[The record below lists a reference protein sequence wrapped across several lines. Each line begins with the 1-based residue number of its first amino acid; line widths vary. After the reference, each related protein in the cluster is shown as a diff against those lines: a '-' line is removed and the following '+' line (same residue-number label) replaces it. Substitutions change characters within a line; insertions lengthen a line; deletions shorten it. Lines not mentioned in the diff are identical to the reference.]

1 MNVLEM
7 FLGTSGGL
15 DAVINIAVYAVI
27 VLLFIVGIIRCILPI
42 SHTRSTIRRAIRSI
56 KQGATGKRSW
66 QEDKFLGKGCL
77 YPHWSEY
84 LNNLFFAD
92 GVYHNASNVE
102 DYINEDTAIY
112 GPGRI
117 SFAEAIPGLMV
128 SLGFL
133 GTLIGLTTGLSGF
146 NMADAE
152 SVQNS
157 IVTLIPGMRYAFMT
171 SIVGV
176 VGSIT
181 FTLITRF
188 TCGSAE
194 HTLQDFYGAMSRY
207 AGVLSVDP
215 MTQIA
220 IYQQEQTALIQTM
233 AQDLNGSF
241 TDRMEEV
248 ITNAAR
254 PIQKSLQEFVEVN
267 TQQQMRLIDKVAGRF
282 VERLDG
288 MLDGQFKNLAGT
300 IESTCQSQ
308 QKATQLVQQSM
319 DQAGRVLKNAAQ
331 LQSGLESMVAQLDEY
346 LKKLNDARSG
356 ADDSYLR
363 IASNVEKMELVATQ
377 QNAYLKSVSAMH
389 AELSRAMQ
397 DLQQTQKTTLQRF
410 SEVSS
415 ESTAGLLK
423 AAGEIR
429 ATGAMLENNR
439 QRIGEQLRVD
449 LTDTLDA
456 FRDYMA
462 EFTKRV
468 DYLAKNIADSLSQLP
483 QAVGE
488 TADAFLDQIDR
499 LGASLEEANAAIN
512 DAVDRLY
519 PPQQSEE
526 RQ

>member
-27 VLLFIVGIIRCILPI
+27 VLLFIVGVIRCIAPI
-42 SHTRSTIRRAIRSI
+42 SRTRATIRRAIRSI

-233 AQDLNGSF
+233 S
-241 TDRMEEV
+241 
-248 ITNAAR
+248 
-254 PIQKSLQEFVEVN
+254 P
-267 TQQQMRLIDKVAGRF
+267 
-282 VERLDG
+282 
-288 MLDGQFKNLAGT
+288 
-300 IESTCQSQ
+300 
-308 QKATQLVQQSM
+308 
-319 DQAGRVLKNAAQ
+319 
-331 LQSGLESMVAQLDEY
+331 
-346 LKKLNDARSG
+346 
-356 ADDSYLR
+356 
-363 IASNVEKMELVATQ
+363 
-377 QNAYLKSVSAMH
+377 SAM
-389 AELSRAMQ
+389 SG
-397 DLQQTQKTTLQRF
+397 
-410 SEVSS
+410 S
-415 ESTAGLLK
+415 
-423 AAGEIR
+423 AAVIPGPMTS
-429 ATGAMLENNR
+429 APLVT
-439 QRIGEQLRVD
+439 
-449 LTDTLDA
+449 
-456 FRDYMA
+456 
-462 EFTKRV
+462 
-468 DYLAKNIADSLSQLP
+468 
-483 QAVGE
+483 
-488 TADAFLDQIDR
+488 
-499 LGASLEEANAAIN
+499 
-512 DAVDRLY
+512 
-519 PPQQSEE
+519 
-526 RQ
+526 

>member
-15 DAVINIAVYAVI
+15 DAVINISVYTVI
-27 VLLFIVGIIRCILPI
+27 VLLFIAGMIRCIAPI
-42 SHTRSTIRRAIRSI
+42 SRTRATIRRAIRSI

-146 NMADAE
+146 DMADAE
-152 SVQNS
+152 AVQNS

-176 VGSIT
+176 VGSIA

-233 AQDLNGSF
+233 SQDLNGSF
-241 TDRMEEV
+241 TDRLEEI
-248 ITNAAR
+248 ITGAAEPLR
-254 PIQKSLQEFVEVN
+254 KTLEEFAAVN
-267 TQQQMRLIDKVAGRF
+267 TQQQMRLIDKAAGRF
-282 VERLDG
+282 VERMDE
-288 MLDGQFKNLAGT
+288 MLDGQLTNLSHVIA
-300 IESTCQSQ
+300 STCASQ
-308 QKATQLVQQSM
+308 QKATAIVSEGM
-319 DQAGRVLKNAAQ
+319 ENARCVLKNAAQ
-331 LQSGLESMVAQLDEY
+331 LQTSLETMVAQLEEY
-346 LKKLNDARSG
+346 IQKLNNARSG

-363 IASNVEKMELVATQ
+363 IASNVEKMELVAGQ

-389 AELSRAMQ
+389 AELSRSMQ
-397 DLQQTQKTTLQRF
+397 ALQESQKVMLKRF
-410 SEVSS
+410 SEVSA
-415 ESTAGLLK
+415 ESTAGLMK

-429 ATGAMLENNR
+429 ATGSMLESNR

-456 FRDYMA
+456 FRDYMG

-468 DYLAKNIADSLSQLP
+468 DYLSASIADSLGQLP
-483 QAVGE
+483 HAVGE
-488 TADAFLDQIDR
+488 AADAFLDQIDR
-499 LGASLEEANAAIN
+499 IGATLEQAQAALD
-512 DAVDRLY
+512 DAVRQMY
-519 PPQQSEE
+519 PPQQ
-526 RQ
+526 

>member
-1 MNVLEM
+1 
-7 FLGTSGGL
+7 
-15 DAVINIAVYAVI
+15 
-27 VLLFIVGIIRCILPI
+27 
-42 SHTRSTIRRAIRSI
+42 
-56 KQGATGKRSW
+56 
-66 QEDKFLGKGCL
+66 
-77 YPHWSEY
+77 
-84 LNNLFFAD
+84 
-92 GVYHNASNVE
+92 
-102 DYINEDTAIY
+102 
-112 GPGRI
+112 
-117 SFAEAIPGLMV
+117 
-128 SLGFL
+128 
-133 GTLIGLTTGLSGF
+133 
-146 NMADAE
+146 
-152 SVQNS
+152 
-157 IVTLIPGMRYAFMT
+157 MT

-241 TDRMEEV
+241 TDRMEEI

-308 QKATQLVQQSM
+308 QKATALVQQSM

-363 IASNVEKMELVATQ
+363 IASNVEKMELVAAQ
-377 QNAYLKSVSAMH
+377 Q
-389 AELSRAMQ
+389 LS
-397 DLQQTQKTTLQRF
+397 L
-410 SEVSS
+410 
-415 ESTAGLLK
+415 
-423 AAGEIR
+423 IH
-429 ATGAMLENNR
+429 
-439 QRIGEQLRVD
+439 I
-449 LTDTLDA
+449 
-456 FRDYMA
+456 Y
-462 EFTKRV
+462 
-468 DYLAKNIADSLSQLP
+468 
-483 QAVGE
+483 
-488 TADAFLDQIDR
+488 
-499 LGASLEEANAAIN
+499 
-512 DAVDRLY
+512 
-519 PPQQSEE
+519 
-526 RQ
+526 

>member
-146 NMADAE
+146 DMADAE
-152 SVQNS
+152 SVQQS

-300 IESTCQSQ
+300 IESTCQNQ
-308 QKATQLVQQSM
+308 QKSAAMVRESM

-363 IASNVEKMELVATQ
+363 IASNVEKMELVAAQ

-397 DLQQTQKTTLQRF
+397 DLQQAQKNMLQRF
-410 SEVSS
+410 SEVSG
-415 ESTAGLLK
+415 ESTASLLK

>member
-27 VLLFIVGIIRCILPI
+27 VLLFIVGVIRCIAPI
-42 SHTRSTIRRAIRSI
+42 SRTRATIRRAIRSI

-146 NMADAE
+146 DMADAE
-152 SVQNS
+152 SVQQS

-188 TCGSAE
+188 VCGSAE

-241 TDRMEEV
+241 TDRMEEI

-288 MLDGQFKNLAGT
+288 MMDGQFKNLAGT
-300 IESTCQSQ
+300 IESTCQNQ
-308 QKATQLVQQSM
+308 QKATALVQQSM

-331 LQSGLESMVAQLDEY
+331 LQSGL
-346 LKKLNDARSG
+346 
-356 ADDSYLR
+356 
-363 IASNVEKMELVATQ
+363 
-377 QNAYLKSVSAMH
+377 
-389 AELSRAMQ
+389 
-397 DLQQTQKTTLQRF
+397 
-410 SEVSS
+410 
-415 ESTAGLLK
+415 
-423 AAGEIR
+423 
-429 ATGAMLENNR
+429 
-439 QRIGEQLRVD
+439 
-449 LTDTLDA
+449 
-456 FRDYMA
+456 
-462 EFTKRV
+462 
-468 DYLAKNIADSLSQLP
+468 
-483 QAVGE
+483 
-488 TADAFLDQIDR
+488 
-499 LGASLEEANAAIN
+499 
-512 DAVDRLY
+512 
-519 PPQQSEE
+519 
-526 RQ
+526 

>member
-1 MNVLEM
+1 MDFLEM
-7 FLGTSGGL
+7 FLGSSGGL
-15 DAVINIAVYAVI
+15 DTIINLSVYTVI
-27 VLLFIVGIIRCILPI
+27 VLLFIVGIIRCIAPI
-42 SHTRSTIRRAIRSI
+42 SRTRATIRRAIRSI

-77 YPHWSEY
+77 YSHWSEY

-146 NMADAE
+146 DMADAE
-152 SVQNS
+152 AVQES

-188 TCGSAE
+188 VCGSAE

-233 AQDLNGSF
+233 SQDLNGGF
-241 TDRMEEV
+241 TDRLEEI
-248 ITNAAR
+248 ITGAAA
-254 PIQKSLQEFVEVN
+254 PIQKSLEEFMTVN

-282 VERLDG
+282 VERMDE
-288 MLDGQFKNLAGT
+288 MMDGQLSNLSRV
-300 IESTCQSQ
+300 IEDTCANQ
-308 QKATQLVQQSM
+308 QKATSIVSEGM
-319 DQAGRVLKNAAQ
+319 ENAGRVLKNAAQ
-331 LQSGLESMVAQLDEY
+331 LQSSLEGMVSQLEDY
-346 LKKLNDARSG
+346 IQKLNAARSG

-363 IASNVEKMELVATQ
+363 IASNVEKMELVAGQ

-389 AELSRAMQ
+389 AELSRSMQ
-397 DLQQTQKTTLQRF
+397 ALQESQKNMLKRF
-410 SEVSS
+410 SEVSG
-415 ESTAGLLK
+415 ESTAGLMK
-423 AAGEIR
+423 AASEIR
-429 ATGAMLENNR
+429 ATGTMLENNR

-456 FRDYMA
+456 FRDYMG

-468 DYLAKNIADSLSQLP
+468 DYLAANIADSLGQLP
-483 QAVGE
+483 HAVGE
-488 TADAFLDQIDR
+488 ATDAFLDQIDR
-499 LGASLEEANAAIN
+499 ISATLEQAQAALD
-512 DAVDRLY
+512 DAVRQMY
-519 PPQQSEE
+519 PQQ
-526 RQ
+526 Q

>member
-27 VLLFIVGIIRCILPI
+27 VLLFIVGVIRCIAPI
-42 SHTRSTIRRAIRSI
+42 SRTRATIRRAIRSI

-146 NMADAE
+146 DMADAE
-152 SVQNS
+152 SVQQS

-188 TCGSAE
+188 VCGSAE

-248 ITNAAR
+248 ITSAAR
-254 PIQKSLQEFVEVN
+254 AHPEEPAGVRGRQYPAADAPHRQGGRPLRRAHGRHARRPVQKPFPRHRNHLREPEKGL
-267 TQQQMRLIDKVAGRF
+267 RAGRPEH
-282 VERLDG
+282 ERG
-288 MLDGQFKNLAGT
+288 RPRAQKRRATAKRAGNHGRP
-300 IESTCQSQ
+300 
-308 QKATQLVQQSM
+308 
-319 DQAGRVLKNAAQ
+319 AGRLRSRSSTPPAK
-331 LQSGLESMVAQLDEY
+331 
-346 LKKLNDARSG
+346 ARTTTTCASPPMWRRWNW
-356 ADDSYLR
+356 SPPSR
-363 IASNVEKMELVATQ
+363 IPT
-377 QNAYLKSVSAMH
+377 
-389 AELSRAMQ
+389 
-397 DLQQTQKTTLQRF
+397 
-410 SEVSS
+410 
-415 ESTAGLLK
+415 
-423 AAGEIR
+423 
-429 ATGAMLENNR
+429 
-439 QRIGEQLRVD
+439 
-449 LTDTLDA
+449 
-456 FRDYMA
+456 
-462 EFTKRV
+462 
-468 DYLAKNIADSLSQLP
+468 
-483 QAVGE
+483 
-488 TADAFLDQIDR
+488 
-499 LGASLEEANAAIN
+499 
-512 DAVDRLY
+512 
-519 PPQQSEE
+519 
-526 RQ
+526 